1 MAPFFIPCGCLCNS
15 FVICEN
21 ATPIHLS
28 SEFAASFRG
37 ALQLESGAI
46 EVHMSNLRKKIGA
59 ERICTVR
66 GVGYM
71 LGK

>member
-1 MAPFFIPCGCLCNS
+1 MTDAKLPVLGKPLPKSTLAQRLNPLG
-15 FVICEN
+15 E
-21 ATPIHLS
+21 P
-28 SEFAASFRG
+28 
-37 ALQLESGAI
+37 LESGAI